1 MVAVER
7 VVGVVSEAVV
17 LAEVLRVDEV
27 ALAIEAGAVD
37 VEALVLKG
45 AAASHE
51 VVLLAAEVASVVVA
65 RRYCIHLHKIRRSG
79 VARYHMALWSTDE
92 Q

>member
-1 MVAVER
+1 MVAVVQ
-7 VVGVVSEAVV
+7 VVGVVFEAVV
-17 LAEVLRVDEV
+17 LAGLLSVDEV

-45 AAASHE
+45 AVASHE
-51 VVLLAAEVASVVVA
+51 LVPLAAGVASVVVA
-65 RRYCIHLHKIRRSG
+65 RRHYIHLHKIRRSG
-79 VARYHMALWSTDE
+79 VARYHTALWSTDE